1 MLVVKPYKN
10 VGIIFAKD
18 VNNIIGVN
26 GGLPWNIKGDL
37 HRFKAV
43 TENGIVIMGRNTWD
57 SLPVKPLKN
66 RKNVVIKHHPNYK
79 EWHVIINKEHRIE
92 AEYSEFDSLESAL
105 EHYIFW
111 WPHVPIWV
119 IGGKRL
125 IEEAVP
131 YASHLHITTVIDYV
145 PLVPKAQMDT
155 VVQVEPINISLS
167 DWVCVSSHHSKVVS
181 DNPFSYVYNHYSRI
195 ETLYE

>member
-1 MLVVKPYKN
+1 M
-10 VGIIFAKD
+10 FAKD

-37 HRFKAV
+37 QRFKAV

-66 RKNVVIKHHPNYK
+66 RKNVVIKHNPT
-79 EWHVIINKEHRIE
+79 IIDGQDCTTADY
-92 AEYSEFDSLESAL
+92 AEFGSFELAL
-105 EHYIFW
+105 EFYIFW
-111 WPHVPIWV
+111 MPHIPIWV

-131 YASHLHITTVIDYV
+131 YASHLHITTVIDYI
-145 PLVPKAQMDT
+145 PLVPRAQMDT
-155 VVQVEPINISLS
+155 VVQVEPIKISLS
-167 DWVCVSSHHSKVVS
+167 DWVCMSSHHSEVVS
-181 DNPFSYVYNHYSRI
+181 DNPFSYVYNHYSRL